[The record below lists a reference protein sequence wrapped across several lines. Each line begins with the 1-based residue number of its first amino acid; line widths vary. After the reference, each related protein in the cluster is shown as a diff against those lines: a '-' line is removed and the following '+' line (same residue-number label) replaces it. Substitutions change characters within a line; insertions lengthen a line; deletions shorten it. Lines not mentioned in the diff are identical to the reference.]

1 MLTACLTFAAVAA
14 LVTITPGLDTML
26 VLRTAIT
33 SGRRVG
39 FLAGVGVGTG
49 CLAWAVAGAVGLTA
63 VLAASS
69 FAFEALRLAGA
80 GYLLWLGGQALWHTR
95 GAAHGRGAADATAD
109 ATADFPVAAA
119 TPAAISGRTA
129 LRTGLATNLL
139 NPKIGVFYMSL
150 LPQFVPHGASVLWTS
165 LLFAVIHDVEG
176 LLWFTLIVFAAS
188 AARRTLSHPAV
199 KRRLQQLTGLAFI
212 AFGLRLAT
220 DR

>member
-26 VLRTAIT
+26 VLRTALA

-39 FLAGVGVGTG
+39 FLAGVGIGSG

-63 VLAASS
+63 VLAASR
-69 FAFEALRLAGA
+69 FAFDALRIAGA
-80 GYLLWLGGQALWHTR
+80 CYLLWLGGQALWQAR
-95 GAAHGRGAADATAD
+95 RRTAD
-109 ATADFPVAAA
+109 AASDQPDTR
-119 TPAAISGRTA
+119 ISGRTA
-129 LRTGLATNLL
+129 LRTGFVTNLL

-165 LLFAVIHDVEG
+165 LLFAVIHDAEG
-176 LLWFTLIVFAAS
+176 LLWFALIVFAAS
-188 AARRTLSHPAV
+188 AARRTLTRPEV
-199 KRRLQQLTGLAFI
+199 RRRLQQLTGIAFI
-212 AFGLRLAT
+212 GFGLRLAT